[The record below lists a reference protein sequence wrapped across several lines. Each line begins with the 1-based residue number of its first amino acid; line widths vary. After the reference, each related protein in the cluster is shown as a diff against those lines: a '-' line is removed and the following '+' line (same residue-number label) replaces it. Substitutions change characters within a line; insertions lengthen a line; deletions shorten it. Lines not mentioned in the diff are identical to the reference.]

1 MSVAEGSGG
10 GGWKGLKSSGLRV
23 ILGRWFMVFASLLI
37 MSVSGSTYIFG
48 LYSNDIKTSLGYDQT
63 TLNLLSFFKDMGG
76 NLGIFSGLI
85 NEITPPW
92 VVLLIGAIMNLF
104 GYLMIWLSVTG
115 RIAEPRV
122 WQMCMYIFIGANSQS
137 FANTGALV
145 TCVKNFPESR
155 GSVIGLLKGL
165 VGLSGA
171 IMTQLYHALYGN
183 NSAALILLIA
193 WVPAAVSFVFLR
205 TVRIMKTVRQS
216 NELNVF
222 YKFLYISLGLAG
234 FLMVLIII
242 QNRLRFSRIAYI
254 GSACV
259 VLVFLF
265 LPVAI
270 IIREELKLLKRKEE
284 DVVKLNDDVK
294 VVTENSSVL
303 IEQPLASAAEASA
316 SYKKRKPDSCMSNI
330 FNPPDRGE
338 DYTIFQALFSIDMI
352 ILFVAVTFGLGGT
365 LTAIDN
371 LGQIGKSQGYPTDS
385 LTTFVSLV
393 SIWNYLGR
401 ALSGF
406 VSEILLVKYKFP
418 RPLMLTLV
426 LLFCSIG
433 HILIAFAVPN
443 SLYFASVII
452 GFCFGAQWSL
462 VFAIISEIFGLKYYS
477 TLYNLGAVASPIGSY
492 ILNVRVAGRLYD
504 KEAVKQMRTLGV
516 TRKAGQ
522 ALTCTG
528 AHCYQMAFI
537 IITGTTLFGFL
548 ASIVLVLRTRKFYKG
563 DIYKKFREEAETQ
576 TGSNANGV
584 GPLKESEA
592 GANAAS
598 FTTADTSGNN
608 VKP

>member
-1 MSVAEGSGG
+1 MSFGGGG
-10 GGWKGLKSSGLRV
+10 GGWRGLKSSGLRV
-23 ILGRWFMVFASLLI
+23 ILGRWFMLFASLLI

-63 TLNLLSFFKDMGG
+63 TLNLLSFFKDTGG

-145 TCVKNFPESR
+145 TSVKNFPESR

-183 NSAALILLIA
+183 NSTALILLIA

-205 TVRIMKTVRQS
+205 TVRIMKIVRQS

-222 YKFLYISLGLAG
+222 YRFLYISLGLAG

-242 QNRLRFSRIAYI
+242 QNRLHFARIAYI
-254 GSACV
+254 GSASV

-270 IIREELKLLKRKEE
+270 VIREELKLLKSKEHAL
-284 DVVKLNDDVK
+284 KLNDVK
-294 VVTENSSVL
+294 VVTENQSIL
-303 IEQPLASAAEASA
+303 MEQPLPSPVEASASKRKPDSCMNNIKEHDLKLNDVKVVTENPSVLMEQPLPSPVEASASKRKPDSSMNNSKEHALKLNDGKVVTENPSVLMEQPLPSPAEASA
-316 SYKKRKPDSCMSNI
+316 SKRKPDSCMSNI

-338 DYTIFQALFSIDMI
+338 DYTIFQALFSIDML

-371 LGQIGKSQGYPTDS
+371 LGQIGNFQ
-385 LTTFVSLV
+385 
-393 SIWNYLGR
+393 
-401 ALSGF
+401 
-406 VSEILLVKYKFP
+406 
-418 RPLMLTLV
+418 
-426 LLFCSIG
+426 LLFI
-433 HILIAFAVPN
+433 
-443 SLYFASVII
+443 
-452 GFCFGAQWSL
+452 
-462 VFAIISEIFGLKYYS
+462 
-477 TLYNLGAVASPIGSY
+477 PIG
-492 ILNVRVAGRLYD
+492 
-504 KEAVKQMRTLGV
+504 
-516 TRKAGQ
+516 
-522 ALTCTG
+522 
-528 AHCYQMAFI
+528 
-537 IITGTTLFGFL
+537 
-548 ASIVLVLRTRKFYKG
+548 
-563 DIYKKFREEAETQ
+563 
-576 TGSNANGV
+576 
-584 GPLKESEA
+584 
-592 GANAAS
+592 
-598 FTTADTSGNN
+598 
-608 VKP
+608 

>member
-1 MSVAEGSGG
+1 MSVTELSGGSGWG
-10 GGWKGLKSSGLRV
+10 ALKSFGLRV

-48 LYSNDIKTSLGYDQT
+48 LYSNDIKISLGYDQT

-122 WQMCMYIFIGANSQS
+122 WQMCMYIFIGANSQT

-155 GSVIGLLKGL
+155 GSVIGLLKGF

-183 NSAALILLIA
+183 NSTALILLIA

-205 TVRIMKTVRQS
+205 MVRIMKTVRQS

-242 QNRLRFSRIAYI
+242 QNRLQFSRIAYI
-254 GSACV
+254 GGACV
-259 VLVFLF
+259 VLVFVF

-270 IIREELKLLKRKEE
+270 VIREELKLLKSKE
-284 DVVKLNDDVK
+284 DALKLNDVK
-294 VVTENSSVL
+294 VGTENSSVL
-303 IEQPLASAAEASA
+303 ASPAEAS
-316 SYKKRKPDSCMSNI
+316 SSKRKADSCMSNI

-338 DYTIFQALFSIDMI
+338 DYTIFQALFSIDMF
-352 ILFVAVTFGLGGT
+352 ILFVAITFGLGGT

-371 LGQIGKSQGYPTDS
+371 LGQIGKSQGYSTDS
-385 LTTFVSLV
+385 ITTFVSLV
-393 SIWNYLGR
+393 SIWGYLGR

-406 VSEILLVKYKFP
+406 ASEIFLVKYKFP

-426 LLFCSIG
+426 LLFSSVG

-452 GFCFGAQWSL
+452 GFCFGAQWLL

-477 TLYNLGAVASPIGSY
+477 TLYNLGSVASPVGSY

-504 KEAVKQMRTLGV
+504 KEAAKQIRALGV

-528 AHCYQMAFI
+528 SHCYRMAFI
-537 IITGTTLFGFL
+537 IITAATFFGFL
-548 ASIVLVLRTRKFYKG
+548 ASIVLVLRTRTFYKG
-563 DIYKKFREEAETQ
+563 DIYKKFREEAETEMS
-576 TGSNANGV
+576 SNGNGV

-592 GANAAS
+592 GAKIAS
-598 FTTADTSGNN
+598 LTTVDTSGNN
-608 VKP
+608 VKPA

>member
-1 MSVAEGSGG
+1 MSGTEFFGG
-10 GGWKGLKSSGLRV
+10 CWRGLKSSGLRV
-23 ILGRWFMVFASLLI
+23 ILGRWFMFFASLLI

-63 TLNLLSFFKDMGG
+63 TLNLLSFFKDMGSS
-76 NLGIFSGLI
+76 LGIFSGLI

-92 VVLLIGAIMNLF
+92 VVLLIGSIMNLF
-104 GYLMIWLSVTG
+104 GYLMIWLSVTD

-122 WQMCMYIFIGANSQS
+122 WQMCMYIFIGANSQA

-183 NSAALILLIA
+183 NSTALILLIA

-205 TVRIMKTVRQS
+205 TVRIMKIVRQS

-222 YKFLYISLGLAG
+222 YRFLYISLGLAG

-242 QNRLRFSRIAYI
+242 QNRLHFARIAYI
-254 GSACV
+254 GSASV

-270 IIREELKLLKRKEE
+270 VIREELELLKSKEHAL
-284 DVVKLNDDVK
+284 KLNDVK

-303 IEQPLASAAEASA
+303 MEQPLPSPAEASA
-316 SYKKRKPDSCMSNI
+316 SKRKPDSCMSNI
-330 FNPPDRGE
+330 CNPPDRGE
-338 DYTIFQALFSIDMI
+338 DYTIFQALFSIDMF
-352 ILFVAVTFGLGGT
+352 ILFVAITLGLGGT

-371 LGQIGKSQGYPTDS
+371 LGQIGKSQGYSTNRI
-385 LTTFVSLV
+385 TTFVSLV

-406 VSEILLVKYKFP
+406 ASEIFLVKYKFP

-426 LLFCSIG
+426 LLFCSVG

-462 VFAIISEIFGLKYYS
+462 AFAIISEIFGLKYYS
-477 TLYNLGAVASPIGSY
+477 TLYNLGSVASPIGSY
-492 ILNVRVAGRLYD
+492 ILNVRVTGHLYD
-504 KEAVKQMRTLGV
+504 KEAAKQIKAMGI

-537 IITGTTLFGFL
+537 IITAATLFGFL
-548 ASIVLVLRTRKFYKG
+548 ASIVLVLRTSRFYKG
-563 DIYKKFREEAETQ
+563 DIYKKFREEAETKM
-576 TGSNANGV
+576 GSNGNGV
-584 GPLKESEA
+584 GLLKESEA
-592 GANAAS
+592 RVNAAS
-598 FTTADTSGNN
+598 FITADTGDNN
-608 VKP
+608 VKPA